1 MSIKGIEPGPMVQ
14 IIAVQIQLEYERA
27 KAQRIQKPL
36 AHAIRAVWELWD
48 SVEVS
53 EAEETK

>member
-14 IIAVQIQLEYERA
+14 IVAVQIQLEYERA

-36 AHAIRAVWELWD
+36 AHAIHAVWELWD
-48 SVEVS
+48 LVDVS
-53 EAEETK
+53 EAEEPK